1 MKMPSELMPT
11 LRRRAAAYVRMSTE
25 RQMYSTSNQLDRIR
39 DYAASHDLD
48 LVTIY
53 EDAGKSG
60 LTKKGRP
67 GLTRMIEDVQGQHDF
82 TVILVYDISRW
93 GRFQDLDESAHYEY
107 LCRVNGVNVA
117 YCAELFENDGSPFTA
132 IIKALKRAAAAE
144 YSRELSIKVF
154 AGQCR
159 MITMGFKTGGPPG
172 YGLRRALLDS
182 DGKIIKILKA
192 GEWKVLQI
200 HRVVLVP
207 GPEAEIA
214 VVNQVFKWYAE
225 DRVGDRKIA
234 AVLNDQE
241 VATEAGGRWTS
252 DIVRGMLQNEKYIGN
267 LIFNKASFKL
277 RQTAVRNPPEE
288 WVRCDGAITPI
299 VPEELFRAVAR
310 ERARR
315 HRRYADQELITSM
328 QRIYTAHGRISST
341 LIDADPDSPTARLI
355 ARHFG
360 TLFDAFTQAG
370 IPNLRNNDFL
380 ITRDQNYR
388 FRDRMV
394 AEATALAVS
403 AGATAELME
412 APHTLRI
419 NRSVTVSMRAIRCAH
434 DSKYGYYRWRIPARL
449 AEACG
454 FLLVALLDRT
464 NRSITSYLLFPTGDL
479 AQRAIAFTE
488 SSIKRYAAN
497 QRWNL
502 SDFFLPT
509 SSAK

>member
-1 MKMPSELMPT
+1 MKPPQTPSTGRL
-11 LRRRAAAYVRMSTE
+11 RAAAYVRMSTE
-25 RQMYSTSNQLDRIR
+25 RQMYSTSNQLDRIKE
-39 DYAASHDLD
+39 YAASHDLD

-53 EDAGKSG
+53 EDAGRSG

-67 GLTRMIEDVQGQHDF
+67 GLTRMIDDVQGLHDF
-82 TVILVYDISRW
+82 TVILVYDVSRW
-93 GRFQDLDESAHYEY
+93 GRFQDLDESAYYEY

-117 YCAELFENDGSPFTA
+117 YCAEVFENDGSPFTA

-154 AGQCR
+154 TGQCR
-159 MITMGFKTGGPPG
+159 MISMGFKTGGPPG

-182 DGKIIKILKA
+182 DGKIIHILKA
-192 GEWKVLQI
+192 GEWKAVQT

-207 GPEAEIA
+207 GPVAEIA
-214 VVNQVFKWYAE
+214 IVNQVFKWYAE
-225 DRVGDRKIA
+225 DGVGDRKIA
-234 AVLNDQE
+234 AVLNEQS
-241 VATEAGGRWTS
+241 VATESGGPWTP
-252 DIVRGMLQNEKYIGN
+252 DIIRGMLQNEKYIGN

-277 RQTAVRNPPEE
+277 RKTAVRNPPEE

-299 VPEELFRAVAR
+299 VPQELFNAVAR

-315 HRRYADQELITSM
+315 HRRYTDQELITSM
-328 QRIYTAHGRISST
+328 QRIYNAHGRISST
-341 LIDADPDSPTARLI
+341 LIDADPDLPTARLI

-370 IPNLRNNDFL
+370 IPNLRSNDFL
-380 ITRDQNYR
+380 VTRDQNYG

-394 AEATALAVS
+394 AEATALAIG
-403 AGATAELME
+403 AGETAELMD
-412 APHTLRI
+412 APHTLRL
-419 NRSVTVSMRAIRCAH
+419 NGSVTVSIRAIRCAH
-434 DSKYGYYRWRIPARL
+434 DRKYGYYRWRIPARL
-449 AEACG
+449 AEGCD

-464 NRSITSYLLFPTGDL
+464 NRNITSYLLFPTGDL
-479 AQRAIAFTE
+479 DHRAIAFTE
-488 SSIKRYAAN
+488 SSIKRYSAN